1 MRVLLA
7 VLLVGIAGCGDEEQ
21 VALENLR
28 SLGVRVENGFD
39 GKRVLFNH
47 SPNASKIS
55 DDDLLPLLKLSR
67 VESVSVAHTSITDE
81 GLSHLGG
88 LTNLKSLTLSY
99 TAITDAG
106 LVHIK
111 GLAKLRDLTL
121 PKRITD
127 AGITDLQNSLPNCK
141 IEKAK
146 AIVLP

>member
-1 MRVLLA
+1 MDDKMKRFLILIVL
-7 VLLVGIAGCGDEEQ
+7 VLPGCADEEQ

-39 GKRVLFNH
+39 GKSVLFNH
-47 SPNASKIS
+47 SPNASKIG

-67 VESVSVAHTSITDE
+67 VESVSLAHTSITDE

-111 GLAKLRDLTL
+111 GLAQLRDLTL

-127 AGITDLQNSLPNCK
+127 AGITDLQKSLPNCK
-141 IEKAK
+141 IE
-146 AIVLP
+146 